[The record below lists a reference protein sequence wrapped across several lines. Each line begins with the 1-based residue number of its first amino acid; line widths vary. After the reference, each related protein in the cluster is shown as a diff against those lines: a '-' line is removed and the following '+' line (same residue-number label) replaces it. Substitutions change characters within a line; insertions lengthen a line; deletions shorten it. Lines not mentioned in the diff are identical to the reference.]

1 MGRASHVGH
10 WMYSYPRLEPH
21 GPRQTRITQ
30 WHPNLLPGQ
39 TKEYTREILWL
50 HRQKSL
56 HTPTCTTM
64 QGGGTRDSQS
74 QRSPRLPH
82 PDGDKIFHSL
92 LCPRQ
97 TNQILRLGQNRTK
110 TCRCNHQRHIIPYS
124 GPLRRSRDTSSMA
137 TPNWHHHWYHSD
149 RHIFQNIHLPP
160 TWQCGGNARERK

>member
-1 MGRASHVGH
+1 M
-10 WMYSYPRLEPH
+10 
-21 GPRQTRITQ
+21 
-30 WHPNLLPGQ
+30 LPGK

-50 HRQKSL
+50 HRKQII
-56 HTPTCTTM
+56 HTPTCTPM
-64 QGGGTRDSQS
+64 KGGGTRDSQW

-124 GPLRRSRDTSSMA
+124 GPLRRSRRYVIYGNTKLTPSLISQWPTHIPKHTS
-137 TPNWHHHWYHSD
+137 TT
-149 RHIFQNIHLPP
+149 HL
-160 TWQCGGNARERK
+160 TMWRKCKRKKIRETYYFLASLKGNPSILFLV